1 MENAK
6 DFGINL
12 GNLEEAKYISS
23 LGRSLPK
30 NYISGDEA
38 LVAMKA
44 YCDGSGSFES
54 SKFVVLAGV
63 AASEGV
69 WAEFEENWKDILN
82 ARDPVAPYLHMKE
95 VAAASGPFSDEKGWN
110 DLKRQQLLTDC
121 LMYVQ
126 HLDKKLFRTFICSI
140 DMQRYRALI
149 SEGKLLPSAV
159 KICNHN
165 VPRRIFDWY
174 LKNFEQWIS
183 HEIYYFFDQ
192 NERYKGPFEN
202 QVRKQQ
208 KLSRVS
214 NAWHMIRA
222 VTSVD
227 MRFYTPLQLADLIAW
242 AHQRKLNGDSEIKWA
257 SLHKFTD
264 AILPFTR
271 MDVAANQLD
280 LMAEVSA
287 FGIDP
292 LEI

>member
-1 MENAK
+1 MENVNKLAS
-6 DFGINL
+6 NPA
-12 GNLEEAKYISS
+12 NLEEVKNVSS
-23 LGRSLPK
+23 LGLSLPK
-30 NYISGDEA
+30 NCVSGDEV

-69 WAEFEENWKDILN
+69 WAGFEENWNGILN
-82 ARDPVAPYLHMKE
+82 ARSPVAPYLHMKE
-95 VAAASGPFSDEKGWN
+95 IAAASGPFSDERGWT

-121 LMYVQ
+121 LVYVQ

-140 DMQRYRALI
+140 DMQKYRTLV

-165 VPRRIFDWY
+165 VPQRIFGWY

-183 HEIYYFFDQ
+183 REIYYFFDQ

-202 QVRKQQ
+202 HVRKQK

-214 NAWHMIRA
+214 NAWHMIRS

-242 AHQRKLNGDSEIKWA
+242 AHQRKLNGDPDAKWA

-271 MDVAANQLD
+271 MDVAANQLE